1 MPQRSKTAVDA
12 LAAYPPLPFDTE
24 QWQAVVNAMGISK
37 QQAKVVELVL
47 RDLGVKEIA
56 AFLGL
61 GEGTVKDYL
70 KRIGS
75 RTGTRGRMQLAMYV
89 MTLSLRVNSNG
100 QCRTKG

>member
-1 MPQRSKTAVDA
+1 MPPSSKLAVDP
-12 LAAYPPLPFDTE
+12 LATYPPLPLDKE
-24 QWQAVVNAMGISK
+24 HWQAVVNAMGISK

-56 AFLGL
+56 VVLGL

-89 MTLSLRVNSNG
+89 MTLSLQVNSNG